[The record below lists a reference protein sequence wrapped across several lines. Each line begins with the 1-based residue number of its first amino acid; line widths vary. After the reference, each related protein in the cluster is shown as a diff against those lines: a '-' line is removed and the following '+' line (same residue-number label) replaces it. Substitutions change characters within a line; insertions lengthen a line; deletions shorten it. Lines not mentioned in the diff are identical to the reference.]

1 MCSIIMEY
9 ADGGDILSKIKENKD
24 ANTNMSE
31 DQVWS
36 YALQML
42 MGLKALH
49 DRKVLH
55 RDLKSAN
62 GFLCLDGTLKLGDM
76 NVSKIM
82 RAALT
87 YT

>member
-1 MCSIIMEY
+1 MEY
-9 ADGGDILSKIKENKD
+9 ADGGDILSVIKKNKEQGV
-24 ANTNMSE
+24 NMAE
-31 DQVWS
+31 DLIWS

-62 GFLCLDGTLKLGDM
+62 GFLC
-76 NVSKIM
+76 
-82 RAALT
+82 
-87 YT
+87 